1 MFTSFDASEISDKE
15 LYCKLSSSFQI
26 VNFEDQSANFRF
38 AGLYAIFKNGICYY
52 VGQSQN
58 LASRICQHLS
68 GKYKSADQIL
78 ILTPQKNGFSD
89 FFSRDKQT
97 RKEILEYNESI
108 LIKKIRPIENLL
120 TPSVDVIDDQTFEYL
135 INSESKE
142 DLEDISDISILVDCS
157 FQISVKKHSPTIEY
171 SEPWLLKY
179 NQDVYDELINED
191 KDMLLA
197 VGFLKDE

>member
-1 MFTSFDASEISDKE
+1 MFTSFNASEISEKE

-26 VNFEDQSANFRF
+26 ACFEDQSVNFRF
-38 AGLYAIFKNGICYY
+38 TGLYAIFKNGICYY

-120 TPSVDVIDDQTFEYL
+120 TPSVDMIEEKTFECL
-135 INSESKE
+135 IDLESKE
-142 DLEDISDISILVDCS
+142 DLEEVSDISIMVDSS
-157 FQISVKKHSPTIEY
+157 FQISVKKHSPTIDY
-171 SEPWLLKY
+171 SETWLLKY
-179 NQDVYDELINED
+179 NQDVYNNLFNED